1 MRKIINIAVLLI
13 CIFMTTPVFS
23 AEGYEWAEEG
33 IAFCTQNKIMEGD
46 ETGNLNL
53 GNNIKRSE
61 MAKMVSVACVK
72 EAIEQKKEMKFS
84 DIPEEAWFY
93 SYVLKI
99 QDYITDNSKVFR
111 PDEAATREE
120 FISTVIYAAQI
131 LTNVDEN
138 ILYGRFKDA
147 EQISPN
153 NIEAMNAAVFHGYII
168 GDDWGLRPLDNLT
181 RAEACVFL
189 ERILNKKEDKPSD
202 ETENREDSKDEEAE
216 DEKPE
221 EPVYIDGVPVPTDEK
236 YTYAKTSIFGE
247 SEKTLEEALKW
258 AKKNNAAQCFIDVAP
273 LYWHYAE
280 IFGIRADVMYAQAAK
295 ETGFG
300 RYTGRV
306 KPEMNNWAGIKKYG
320 AVGDE
325 TDDHETF
332 ETPDDGVRGHFNH
345 MSAYVGVDPV
355 GETHGRYK
363 SVKSLAWAGSIEYV
377 EQLGGKWCPDVNYG
391 YSILADY
398 IDKM

>member
-1 MRKIINIAVLLI
+1 MKKLFAIISVLL
-13 CIFMTTPVFS
+13 CIFMSTTAFS
-23 AEGYEWAEEG
+23 YKGYEWADAG
-33 IAFCTQNKIMEGD
+33 IEFCTQNKIMEGD
-46 ETGNLNL
+46 EEGNLNL

-61 MAKMVSVACVK
+61 MAKMICVSCVR
-72 EAIEQKKEMKFS
+72 ETIEQKREMKFS

-93 SYVLKI
+93 PYVLKI
-99 QDYITDNSKVFR
+99 QDYITGEGKSFR

-120 FISTVIYAAQI
+120 FISTVIYAAEV

-138 ILYGRFKDA
+138 VLDGKFKDA
-147 EQISPN
+147 GQISEDN
-153 NIEAMNAAVFHGYII
+153 VEAMNAAVFHGYII
-168 GDDWGLRPLDNLT
+168 GDDSGLRPLDNLT

-189 ERILNKKEDKPSD
+189 ERILNQEEEQNPSDKKEETEDEEEDKP
-202 ETENREDSKDEEAE
+202 K
-216 DEKPE
+216 
-221 EPVYIDGVPVPTDEK
+221 EPVYIDGVPVPTDKK

-273 LYWHYAE
+273 LYWYYGE
-280 IFGIRADVMYAQAAK
+280 IFGIRADCLYAQAAK

-300 RYTGRV
+300 KYTGKV

-325 TDDHETF
+325 TEDHETF

-363 SVKSLAWAGSIEYV
+363 SVKSLTWAGTIEYI

>member
-1 MRKIINIAVLLI
+1 MKKKFSILFLLL
-13 CIFMTTPVFS
+13 CIFSASSVFS
-23 AEGYEWAEEG
+23 ANEYKWAEKG
-33 IAFCTQNKIMEGD
+33 IEFCTENKIMEGD
-46 ETGNLNL
+46 EKGNLNL

-61 MAKMVSVACVK
+61 MAKMISVACVK
-72 EAIEQKKEMKFS
+72 EAIEQKQEMEFL
-84 DIPEEAWFY
+84 DVPEKSWFY
-93 SYVLKI
+93 PYVLKI
-99 QDYITDNSKVFR
+99 QDYITDTGKAFR
-111 PDEAATREE
+111 PDTPATREE

-131 LTNVDEN
+131 LTNVEEN
-138 ILYGRFKDA
+138 VLDGKFKDA
-147 EQISPN
+147 DKISKN
-153 NIEAMNAAVFHGYII
+153 NVEAMNAAVFHGYIV
-168 GDDWGLRPLDNLT
+168 GDYSGLRPNDNLT

-189 ERILNKKEDKPSD
+189 ERILNNKEDEPSD
-202 ETENREDSKDEEAE
+202 VLVEPEEQE
-216 DEKPE
+216 EEKPK

-247 SEKTLEEALKW
+247 SDKTMEEAIEW

-273 LYWHYAE
+273 FYWHYAE

-300 RYTGRV
+300 KYTGKV

-325 TDDHETF
+325 TEDHETF
-332 ETPDDGVRGHFNH
+332 LTPDDGVRGHFNH
-345 MSAYVGVDPV
+345 MSAYVGVEPV

-363 SVKSLAWAGSIEYV
+363 SVKSLTWAGTIKYI
-377 EQLGGKWCPDVNYG
+377 EQLGGKWCPDLNYG

>member
-1 MRKIINIAVLLI
+1 MS
-13 CIFMTTPVFS
+13 TSVFS
-23 AEGYEWAEEG
+23 YKGYEWAKEG
-33 IAFCTQNKIMEGD
+33 IDFCTENKIMEGD
-46 ETGNLNL
+46 EAGNLNL

-61 MAKMVSVACVK
+61 MAKMISVACVK
-72 EAIEQKKEMKFS
+72 EKIEQKREMKFS

-93 SYVLKI
+93 PYVLKI
-99 QDYITDNSKVFR
+99 QDYITDNGSVFR
-111 PDEAATREE
+111 PDAAATREE
-120 FISTVIYAAQI
+120 FISTVIYAAQV
-131 LTNVDEN
+131 LTNVEEN
-138 ILYGRFKDA
+138 VIDGKFKDA
-147 EQISPN
+147 SMISKN
-153 NIEAMNAAVFHGYII
+153 NVEAMNAAVFHGYII
-168 GDDWGLRPLDNLT
+168 GDYTGLRPIDNLT

-189 ERILNKKEDKPSD
+189 ERILNDEDKPLD
-202 ETENREDSKDEEAE
+202 KTEEE
-216 DEKPE
+216 EKPK

-300 RYTGRV
+300 KYTGKV

-325 TDDHETF
+325 TEDHETF

-363 SVKSLAWAGSIEYV
+363 SVKSLTWAGTIEYI

-391 YSILADY
+391 YSILADF